1 MSLCFFFFFKQKTA
15 YEMVMSDWSSDVC
28 SSDLRAAA
36 PHARRP
42 PLPRSAAPPG
52 PDRRLARLDGGLRRH
67 AALRRPR
74 AAPAASRRATER
86 DLPRAPGA
94 RARPTPARAVRRVPR
109 QRAPRR
115 FRPLDPLPRAR
126 VLSRPRLPR
135 RHGRAG
141 ADLISPRGAR
151 RGARR
156 APLGGQAQLADRPR
170 RDGRGAR
177 RTVGADVLPRD
188 PLHPPAVAQGRP
200 LPHGRTRRLE
210 APGPAGAHAGRLRDG
225 VHRAADAL
233 GGARCAARGLHP
245 DGAGQGRRG
254 VDRGRQ
260 AHAQER
266 RDPNRDD
273 HGAPVRDAARRRGRH
288 RDGLRVAGDR
298 PPRDPV
304 HLQPRLPRRAVRGLP
319 LRDRFHR
326 HQLRDRPALRLPR
339 PARPTMTIDA
349 ATGTSLKPP
358 TESSGLAGPAP
369 TLRARRTARLAMAG
383 FAFVLLLGAV
393 AVAAPWLAPHDPT
406 RQSLRDR
413 LAPPTLEAPDGRA
426 RLLGTDHLGRDVLSR
441 VIYGARVSLVVGL
454 SAVVVGG
461 ALGATLG
468 IAAGFR
474 GGFADSVIMTLA
486 DAQLAFPFILLAIGI
501 IAVLGPSF
509 PTLIVGIGLS
519 GWVNYARVLRS
530 QVLVLRSREFVD
542 AILALGGAVP
552 RIVARHILPNVLS
565 TLVVIA
571 TLQLARAIVLEAT
584 LSFLGL
590 GIQPP
595 TPSWGGM
602 IHEGREYLDTAWWI
616 STFPG
621 LVLMLT
627 SIVVSRTGDWLR
639 DLLDPTLRGE

>member
-1 MSLCFFFFFKQKTA
+1 
-15 YEMVMSDWSSDVC
+15 
-28 SSDLRAAA
+28 
-36 PHARRP
+36 
-42 PLPRSAAPPG
+42 
-52 PDRRLARLDGGLRRH
+52 
-67 AALRRPR
+67 
-74 AAPAASRRATER
+74 
-86 DLPRAPGA
+86 
-94 RARPTPARAVRRVPR
+94 
-109 QRAPRR
+109 
-115 FRPLDPLPRAR
+115 
-126 VLSRPRLPR
+126 
-135 RHGRAG
+135 
-141 ADLISPRGAR
+141 
-151 RGARR
+151 
-156 APLGGQAQLADRPR
+156 
-170 RDGRGAR
+170 
-177 RTVGADVLPRD
+177 
-188 PLHPPAVAQGRP
+188 
-200 LPHGRTRRLE
+200 
-210 APGPAGAHAGRLRDG
+210 
-225 VHRAADAL
+225 
-233 GGARCAARGLHP
+233 
-245 DGAGQGRRG
+245 
-254 VDRGRQ
+254 
-260 AHAQER
+260 
-266 RDPNRDD
+266 
-273 HGAPVRDAARRRGRH
+273 
-288 RDGLRVAGDR
+288 
-298 PPRDPV
+298 
-304 HLQPRLPRRAVRGLP
+304 
-319 LRDRFHR
+319 
-326 HQLRDRPALRLPR
+326 
-339 PARPTMTIDA
+339 MTIDA

-393 AVAAPWLAPHDPT
+393 AMAAPWLAPHDPT

-509 PTLIVGIGLS
+509 PTLIVVVALS
-519 GWVNYARVLRS
+519 GWVNYARILRS

-542 AILALGGAVP
+542 AIHALGGSALRV
-552 RIVARHILPNVLS
+552 IARHILPNVLS
-565 TLVVIA
+565 SLVVVA
-571 TLQLARAIVLEAT
+571 TLELARAIVLEAT

-602 IHEGREYLDTAWWI
+602 IHEGREYLDSAWWI